1 MRTRSDSQPPC
12 RPPYW
17 RHSQGDRLHTR
28 ALVHDQTKA
37 ETLRKIAHEVVEADL
52 EEPDTLDGAF
62 AGGERPVAAY
72 AAVAAGSFDEL
83 ECNLCGA
90 QRGSRPRRAHFG
102 AQSGHDAPTRN
113 GRLGRPYPRPPA
125 LLAVPDRGGS

>member
-1 MRTRSDSQPPC
+1 M
-12 RPPYW
+12 
-17 RHSQGDRLHTR
+17 
-28 ALVHDQTKA
+28 
-37 ETLRKIAHEVVEADL
+37 VEADL

-90 QRGSRPRRAHFG
+90 QRGVGHVVRISALKADMTLRPEMG
-102 AQSGHDAPTRN
+102 AWAGPTAAPGT
-113 GRLGRPYPRPPA
+113 
-125 LLAVPDRGGS
+125 VGGP